1 MAGENR
7 KILIGSLIVY
17 AERGEADIVDALCRK
32 GENVYDSDKNGATAL
47 HYSAQKNHVECIRVL
62 VRHGHSIDFTDNDG
76 WTALH
81 YAAAHDCFDAVK
93 CLIELGA
100 DVEKMTTYGNTVEQ
114 LACEDGNQNIV
125 ALLKC
130 AREDKRL
137 NINIRIDDEI
147 QGMIF

>member
-1 MAGENR
+1 MADKNR
-7 KILIGSLIVY
+7 KILIGSLIIY
-17 AERGEADIVDALCRK
+17 AERGEADIVDALCRN
-32 GENVYDSDKNGATAL
+32 GENVYDSDTNGGTAL
-47 HYSAQKNHVECIRVL
+47 HYAAQKNHVECIRVL
-62 VRHGHSIDFTDNDG
+62 VRHRHSVDFTDNDG

-100 DVEKMTTYGNTVEQ
+100 DVEKTTIYGNTVEQ
-114 LACEDGNQNIV
+114 LACEDGNHNIV

-137 NINIRIDDEI
+137 NSNIRIADEI